1 MMKKILSLL
10 LSLITIFMFGCGNS
24 NIKTRDEIKTE
35 EKISINLGLPKAAP
49 ALAVLQMIETNAM
62 GDDVEIN
69 IDYWDSPEQLIA
81 MTQDE
86 EHDMFALPLTV
97 AGKLYNK
104 GVDIKLTNVN
114 TWGITYFVTSDEN
127 IKEWSDLKGKTIYV
141 PLKSSPPDIVLKY
154 FLNANGINPDE
165 DVTLQ
170 YASTS
175 EVAQLLKSG
184 QAEYGVLLEPQVTN
198 CIKGNDKLRV
208 AFSYDEEWK
217 KVMND
222 KEKTIPNAGFGVSG
236 EFINSNPQIVK
247 KFEEEYEKALN
258 YLLENPETA
267 GKLAE
272 NNLGMNKDIT
282 ADAMSRIGLMYKS
295 AVDSI
300 DDLNDFYKVLY
311 DFDPSTI
318 GGNIP
323 GEDFYY
329 STK

>member
-24 NIKTRDEIKTE
+24 NIKTKDEIKTE

-323 GEDFYY
+323 SEDFYY

>member
-1 MMKKILSLL
+1 MKKILSLL

-24 NIKTRDEIKTE
+24 NIKTKDEIKTE

-114 TWGITYFVTSDEN
+114 TWGITYCVTSDEN

-175 EVAQLLKSG
+175 EVAQLIKSG

-323 GEDFYY
+323 GED
-329 STK
+329 

>member
-1 MMKKILSLL
+1 MKKRLGALALGIMS
-10 LSLITIFMFGCGNS
+10 IFMLGCGNTKNENIS
-24 NIKTRDEIKTE
+24 NE
-35 EKISINLGLPKAAP
+35 EKISINLGLPQAAP
-49 ALAVLQMIETNAM
+49 ALPVLQMMETNAM
-62 GDDVEIN
+62 GDNIEFN

-81 MTQDE
+81 MTQDG
-86 EHDMFALPLTV
+86 EHDMFGLPLTV

-104 GVDIKLTNVN
+104 NIDIKLTNVN
-114 TWGITYFVTSDEN
+114 TWGITYFVTSDES
-127 IKEWSDLKGKTIYV
+127 IKQWSELKGKTIYV
-141 PLKSSPPDIVLKY
+141 PLKSSPPDIVLRY
-154 FLNANGINPDE
+154 FLNANGLDPDK

-208 AFSYDEEWK
+208 AFSYEEEWK
-217 KVMND
+217 KVMGE
-222 KEKTIPNAGFGVSG
+222 EKDIPNAGFGAAG
-236 EFINSNPQIVK
+236 EFIKENPDIMA
-247 KFEEEYEKALN
+247 KFEDEYEKALN
-258 YLLENPETA
+258 YIIENPEKA
-267 GKLAE
+267 GELGEKY
-272 NNLGMNKDIT
+272 LGMDKEIMT
-282 ADAMSRIGLMYKS
+282 EAMETIGIMYKS

-311 DFDPSTI
+311 DFDPTTI

-329 STK
+329 SK

>member
-24 NIKTRDEIKTE
+24 NIKTKDEIKTE

-258 YLLENPETA
+258 YLLENSETA

>member
-24 NIKTRDEIKTE
+24 NIKTKDEIKTE

-175 EVAQLLKSG
+175 EVAQLIKSG